1 MLNFAICD
9 DNINILDRLEK
20 MLENIFTK
28 NNFDAFVSFK
38 ANNTKDMLNYVSNNK
53 IDVIML
59 DINLKSNKSG
69 LELAEAIRK
78 INKNSY
84 IIFTTGHLEYAMIA
98 YKFKTFDYLAK
109 PITYDRLEE
118 TIKRLF
124 DDVNGSPKKYIKIDN
139 KNTIINEAE
148 IQYIKRDGMK
158 LVFHT
163 PTRDYDTYSSFNKFQ
178 DRLPETYK
186 RCHKSCIANI
196 SQIKDVEPVSGIIT
210 FKDGS
215 TCDIGPKYKADLM
228 EVLKLMEILNNLW
241 LAVSTPNELLINII
255 AVPSAILENI
265 LILLLFMSILN
276 INSNFKH
283 KALFVIIMTLTS
295 FISMNFLPNALNI
308 SLNYILMIILTHFIF
323 KISFLKSF
331 FSIVAAALIFNIVSA
346 LILNP
351 YMTLLDLSSEQ
362 LAAIPFYR
370 LLYAIIVY
378 SCVFIITIIIK
389 KRSLKVK
396 FLDDIDRKSKLII
409 FSNLVLGL
417 ITLLVQTFIVIYYID
432 KLPILI
438 TFLSFISLV
447 AYFILSIYSL
457 TRVFKLTLTTR
468 KLESAEEYNNTLH
481 ILHDNVRGFKHDFDN
496 IVTTIGGYIR
506 TEDMEGLKKYYLQ
519 LEDDCQ
525 RVNNLYLLNPEI
537 INNDG
542 IYNLLTKKYN
552 EAEEKDIKVNITF
565 LLDLSTL
572 HMKIYEFAR
581 ILGILLDN
589 AIEASSECEERII
602 NLTFRNDSKN
612 SRELILIENTYNDK
626 NLDTEKIFEK
636 GVSGK
641 DNHTGLGL
649 WEVRKLIKKNNNIN
663 LYTSKNDNFFCQQLE
678 IYY

>member
-1 MLNFAICD
+1 
-9 DNINILDRLEK
+9 
-20 MLENIFTK
+20 
-28 NNFDAFVSFK
+28 
-38 ANNTKDMLNYVSNNK
+38 
-53 IDVIML
+53 
-59 DINLKSNKSG
+59 
-69 LELAEAIRK
+69 
-78 INKNSY
+78 
-84 IIFTTGHLEYAMIA
+84 
-98 YKFKTFDYLAK
+98 
-109 PITYDRLEE
+109 
-118 TIKRLF
+118 
-124 DDVNGSPKKYIKIDN
+124 
-139 KNTIINEAE
+139 
-148 IQYIKRDGMK
+148 
-158 LVFHT
+158 
-163 PTRDYDTYSSFNKFQ
+163 
-178 DRLPETYK
+178 
-186 RCHKSCIANI
+186 
-196 SQIKDVEPVSGIIT
+196 
-210 FKDGS
+210 
-215 TCDIGPKYKADLM
+215 
-228 EVLKLMEILNNLW
+228 MEILNNLW

-295 FISMNFLPNALNI
+295 FISMNFLPNALNL

-331 FSIVAAALIFNIVSA
+331 FSIVAASLIFNIVS
-346 LILNP
+346 LLFLNP
-351 YMTLLDLSSEQ
+351 YMTFFNLSSEQ
-362 LAAIPFYR
+362 LSTIPLYR
-370 LLYAIIVY
+370 LLYVILVY
-378 SCVFIITIIIK
+378 SCVFIVTTIIK
-389 KRSLKVK
+389 KRSLKIK
-396 FLDDIDRKSKLII
+396 FIDDIDKKSKLII
-409 FSNLVLGL
+409 FSNLILGL
-417 ITLLVQTFIVIYYID
+417 LTLFVQTFIAIYYID

-438 TFLSFISLV
+438 TSLSFISLF
-447 AYFILSIYSL
+447 AYFGLSIYSL

-506 TEDMEGLKKYYLQ
+506 TEDMNGLKKYYLQ

-663 LYTSKNDNFFCQQLE
+663 LYTSRNDNFFCQQLE